1 MIHKKRLHLKIIILG
16 DSGVGKT
23 SLLRQYINKQFI
35 YQYKA
40 TIGADFLMKEI
51 KIDNQIVQLQ
61 IWDTAGQE
69 KYHSLGSSF
78 YRNSDCCVLVF
89 DKTDPK
95 SFESI
100 ENWRNEFLT
109 QLNSVDPDTF
119 PFVLLG
125 NKSDKECE
133 IKISEQK
140 VKAYC
145 NQKKI
150 PYFETS
156 AKENINID
164 MAFEEVSRLVFK
176 RDLNDEVIKP
186 NTQVILDQTKLNKH
200 ESNCCNNKN

>member
-1 MIHKKRLHLKIIILG
+1 MIPKKRLHLKIIILG

-186 NTQVILDQTKLNKH
+186 NTQVILNQTKLNKH

>member
-1 MIHKKRLHLKIIILG
+1 MIPKKRLHLKIIILG